1 MNGWGKAANPRLSNQ
16 MAQLTVIVFI
26 GKDTYKGAHVK
37 E

>member
-1 MNGWGKAANPRLSNQ
+1 MNGWGKAANPCLSNQ
-16 MAQLTVIVFI
+16 MPQLTVTISI